1 MRKTLITVAT
11 VIALAASPALAQGRG
26 GGGGGGPGGA
36 GGGMGGGAGGPGGAM
51 GAGPPIAPPGQ
62 TRDGASARDAAHAI
76 ADQRGE
82 FGRTFA
88 EQQRMNAADRQALAQ
103 ERRATAM
110 RFAEAAHAGRRLPP
124 HADRDIRNALKDDI
138 DSFRDEFRLGRSE
151 WQALRD
157 QWIADRASLTPEQ
170 WAQRRADWFTA
181 RDNWIATHRDR
192 VQMRDD

>member
-1 MRKTLITVAT
+1 M
-11 VIALAASPALAQGRG
+11 
-26 GGGGGGPGGA
+26 
-36 GGGMGGGAGGPGGAM
+36 
-51 GAGPPIAPPGQ
+51 
-62 TRDGASARDAAHAI
+62 SARDRPATSRPWCWLLAGLAAV
-76 ADQRGE
+76 GVSC
-82 FGRTFA
+82 RTPDSSGAASTIELARTLDGA
-88 EQQRMNAADRQALAQ
+88 ELRPSAASFSRTLIVL
-103 ERRATAM
+103 
-110 RFAEAAHAGRRLPP
+110 AGRDAVAIVAPAASRVTWPLRLPP